1 MENEGSGIYSPDK
14 RWYAEISAH
23 RGANVIKLQ
32 YQGKDVLVPL
42 ESQKQWE
49 NDPFV
54 QGSPLLL
61 PANRT
66 AGGKFTY
73 LGKEY
78 SLPVNDKM
86 KLANLHGSLYRQSF
100 SVLENKTDRIVLRYE
115 NRGEI
120 YPFPFTIT
128 AEYTLENSGLK
139 QEFVLQNRGETDMP
153 YTFALHTTFCGPAY
167 FRIPLDLVEEKDK
180 NHIPTGRYLPLN
192 AEEQQYVSG
201 CSPCGKAISGYYKAG
216 GHIAVIG
223 EYCYTVS
230 EQFDHFVLFNAGGN
244 SGYLCVEPQAGA
256 VNGLNMPGGFQVIP
270 AGKDDI
276 LTVKIERS
284 N

>member
-1 MENEGSGIYSPDK
+1 MENEGLGIYSPDK

-23 RGANVIKLQ
+23 RGANVTKLQ

-73 LGKEY
+73 LGREY
-78 SLPVNDKM
+78 SLPVNDKK
-86 KLANLHGSLYRQSF
+86 KLANLHGSLYRQTF
-100 SVLENKTDRIVLRYE
+100 SVLQTEEDRVVLRYE

-120 YPFPFTIT
+120 YPFPFRIT
-128 AEYTLENSGLK
+128 AAYTLENSGFK
-139 QEFVLQNRGETDMP
+139 QEFTLQNRGETGMP

-167 FRIPLDLVEEKDK
+167 FRVPLDLVEEKDK

-192 AEEQQYVSG
+192 EKEQQYVSG
-201 CSPCGKAISGYYKAG
+201 CSPDKKAISGYYKAG

-223 EYCYTVS
+223 EYIYTVS
-230 EQFDHFVLFNAGGN
+230 EQFDHFVLFNVGGN
-244 SGYLCVEPQAGA
+244 AGYLCVEPQVGA
-256 VNGLNMPGGFQVIP
+256 VNGLNLPQGCRVLP
-270 AGKDDI
+270 AGETDR
-276 LTVKIERS
+276 LQVSIERIL
-284 N
+284 